1 MAMEVSVPKKL
12 RRGLRR
18 TLERSGSLEDTSS
31 QIQDETAQSQNKGTK
46 TFTRWNSARL
56 PRTSRGLSIFSNKSV
71 KIKSEAKSVAGE
83 SRVARGRNMLENLW
97 INRKSGAMAT
107 GPDCGSEYIHE
118 NTSRNGSPQVQRS
131 TKGHKQREKMKENIG
146 EEIAPVQA
154 KKKSRGVAKEFA
166 KTPLGSLSAI
176 LTRARNSDV
185 TNSEEHKGDKKRRP
199 QRKFG
204 IKISSKQK
212 VLDAEETD
220 AAMGNKSSKKE
231 QRTKSDVVSTTE
243 PAMEQP
249 FEENPTILKNKAARD
264 RIAARPKNRRAATR
278 RVLASV
284 KESDTASE
292 LDIPDSIFAPI
303 ENAKKPDL
311 PVEEDNQT
319 TSDIKPEEP
328 EDVDVKA
335 RRKSAGPDTLE
346 DAAPKTS
353 SVKKSYS
360 FKSPLGGGGNIKM
373 PSLGDVTKVKLRK
386 TNSNASSSS
395 SVVVVKRTPSFER
408 PQLRSPSKS
417 KDSSENKG
425 SPKVASKGLAHKLS
439 FGKKSKP
446 EGYDKKES
454 KKVEEQKEKKKDL
467 SKSPKQERPNKL
479 NWLGGSKTKNDKNEQ
494 KSSVDSDKQ
503 AANQGGAPMSP
514 PCDEIAKALERR
526 RKISANKQ
534 TEEGDLKMDL
544 TQNKSNE
551 QSPEEEGAD
560 RFVKLRKVSKENG
573 AKDTKVSPTENK
585 PVFSPLRQSLKS
597 KEQAGSEKSLKAVD
611 KNPKEKD
618 GEPSP
623 FHVKLRQT
631 KQSGKFLKEKQ
642 TDEETKQSSNVIG
655 KTENTME
662 INPSKNNS
670 VVRKSSL
677 NRNNNNNN
685 NNNSIKILSTED
697 ITSVAS
703 TPQEKNVLPHSN
715 KVIDRKSP
723 PKIPTKPKRTLTPNI
738 ESAAKPAIPKTRL
751 NSESSKDDKSS
762 KKESPATSSNPDWV
776 SLARKHS
783 KKWEKSN
790 LSSTSNQV
798 KDMEKNENPTEQNP
812 VSQNPKS
819 NQPKN
824 SNADTETEKTT
835 LNPRLKFPSK
845 SLEETGTKPPK
856 PALRSISTHNPSDRK
871 TDTSENLVNKTQSCK
886 LSSTQNIASTGEMPE
901 WQAAVLRRQKRG
913 EEVV

>member
-1 MAMEVSVPKKL
+1 MMVQFTSCYSRRTSVTSSSGLNRPLSLSHESVFSPEVETTDIFRSKGTEIPTRPLPEKSDTGVTSSAPNKVSQLQSQLRLRLEPGVPAPGGLQVPK
-12 RRGLRR
+12 RPRPPRPVSEPPIIFINGF
-18 TLERSGSLEDTSS
+18 DNFTS
-31 QIQDETAQSQNKGTK
+31 E
-46 TFTRWNSARL
+46 
-56 PRTSRGLSIFSNKSV
+56 
-71 KIKSEAKSVAGE
+71 
-83 SRVARGRNMLENLW
+83 
-97 INRKSGAMAT
+97 
-107 GPDCGSEYIHE
+107 
-118 NTSRNGSPQVQRS
+118 
-131 TKGHKQREKMKENIG
+131 
-146 EEIAPVQA
+146 
-154 KKKSRGVAKEFA
+154 
-166 KTPLGSLSAI
+166 
-176 LTRARNSDV
+176 
-185 TNSEEHKGDKKRRP
+185 
-199 QRKFG
+199 
-204 IKISSKQK
+204 